1 MKKIIY
7 FSVLLCL
14 ITSCNTS
21 ETNEVIFAEYITE
34 NTLVIKEIIT
44 EELNRTVVS
53 VFDDTGKIVRKDYN
67 VSNYFHTRFRYN
79 ASNEMTSITEESME
93 IFGWTY
99 FYNDNVLNSYNFHY
113 FRLAPIQHLVV
124 TEENSSSLDYH
135 NFNGELLT
143 LTITYEQKEL
153 YSLKKYSLYKKIKSY
168 STFNNTQNKYKNIV
182 DLEYDDFNNLI
193 EVNQKIKNYGT
204 INYISQFTYDNQKNA
219 LHDRMSSYL
228 LPFILSRSTSSDYMI
243 TKIIE
248 FSPNNILTN
257 SKSNEIYSYR
267 YNEDYYPISSE
278 VKIDGNIIETKS
290 FTYY

>member
-79 ASNEMTSITEESME
+79 ASNEMTGITEESME

-99 FYNDNVLNSYNFHY
+99 FYNDNVLNSFIIDS
-113 FRLAPIQHLVV
+113 FRSAPIQYLVV

>member
-79 ASNEMTSITEESME
+79 ASNEMTGITEESME

-99 FYNDNVLNSYNFHY
+99 FYNDNVLNSYNFHS